1 MARLLSGQIGGVTI
15 RRLAPVVLTGVLL
28 TACGGDAFSPEGVSG
43 LYNLETVSGSPL
55 PFSMTDDLTAT
66 MFTITAGSISLNAN
80 GTWGISTTG
89 SATIEGTTTTLTTK
103 RSGTFELVAPST
115 IRFTFP
121 DEETGS
127 GTLDGDRITIIGEGD
142 SFEYRE

>member
-1 MARLLSGQIGGVTI
+1 M
-15 RRLAPVVLTGVLL
+15 RRLASVVLTGVLL
-28 TACGGDAFSPEGVSG
+28 TACSGDAFSPEDVSG
-43 LYNLETVSGSPL
+43 TYNLETVNGSPL
-55 PFSMTDDLTAT
+55 PFTLTDDSTGT
-66 MFTITAGSISLNAN
+66 FTITAGSIILNAN
-80 GTWGISTTG
+80 GTASISTTG
-89 SATIEGTTTTLTTK
+89 TATIDGTTTTFTFGG
-103 RSGTFELVAPST
+103 SGTFELVAPST